1 LWFKLNLPHERRHPM
16 AVVVSASDA
25 KKNLGSLLSRVRTN
39 DEAIIVENRGA
50 PTAAIISIAEFDM
63 LKELK
68 ERARREE
75 ALQELRKLRAEL
87 DERQKDLTQE
97 EADAIVE
104 EISRDVWE
112 AVLSKTKLRFEE

>member
-1 LWFKLNLPHERRHPM
+1 M

-97 EADAIVE
+97 EADAIVA
-104 EISRDVWE
+104 EIRSDTIQSLIKKGVIRYED
-112 AVLSKTKLRFEE
+112 